1 MTTLTD
7 GMYELVLESESE
19 QCEAQAK
26 LTEYVEYQN
35 QSSEEPMASY
45 SPEGKPWSITYYF

>member
-1 MTTLTD
+1 M
-7 GMYELVLESESE
+7 LEFESE
-19 QCEAQAK
+19 QREAQAK